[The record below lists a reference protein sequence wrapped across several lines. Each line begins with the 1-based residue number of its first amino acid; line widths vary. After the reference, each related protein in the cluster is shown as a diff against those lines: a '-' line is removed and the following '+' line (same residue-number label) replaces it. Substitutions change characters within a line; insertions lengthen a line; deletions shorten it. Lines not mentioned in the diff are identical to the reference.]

1 MELHSPE
8 SVICRMWLHPAFEP
22 AAARFA
28 HSADKLT
35 SDVDVVTK
43 GILPKGFA
51 ITLYF
56 DDDAPQSIKEE
67 PASPVATSTR
77 RGSGDRTVEPAETAV
92 V

>member
-1 MELHSPE
+1 
-8 SVICRMWLHPAFEP
+8 MWLHPAFEP

-51 ITLYF
+51 ITLFF
-56 DDDAPQSIKEE
+56 DDDAPQSSKEPAE
-67 PASPVATSTR
+67 LASPVATSTR
-77 RGSGDRTVEPAETAV
+77 RGSGDSAAGRTAEPAETAV